1 MGVAYNPSIITDG
14 LLLAVDAANIKSYPG
29 SGSIWNDLSGNG
41 RHGTFAGSPTFSNQT
56 NSFDG
61 TNWTTFADDTELDFL
76 NRLPM
81 TYEVF
86 CKPTQVWPNT
96 SWRGLI
102 DRESNPG
109 SGRDGYTMWLSHN
122 TSSGAW
128 YFRLERFTEGTQIG
142 PIFSISQS
150 DVLNKFH
157 HIVGTYDGTL
167 AKIYHNTVL
176 KQTVTNTNN
185 VTNTS
190 QTTSIGTRNGTY
202 QQSGF
207 TSGNA
212 FIGEIP
218 IARIYNKALSASEV
232 KQNFEASRS
241 RVGL

>member
-1 MGVAYNPSIITDG
+1 MGVAYNPSIVTDG
-14 LLLAVDAANIKSYPG
+14 LVLAVDAANTKSYPG
-29 SGSIWNDLSGNG
+29 TGTTWFDLTGNG
-41 RHGTFAGSPTFSNQT
+41 RHGAFAGSPTFSNQT
-56 NSFDG
+56 NSFNG
-61 TNWTTFADDTELDFL
+61 ANWTTFADDTELDFL

-86 CKPTQVWPNT
+86 CKPTQVWPNN

-102 DRESNPG
+102 DREGLSP
-109 SGRDGYTMWLSHN
+109 RDGYTMWLSHN
-122 TSSGAW
+122 PSAGSTW
-128 YFRLERFTEGTQIG
+128 YFRLERFTAGTQIG
-142 PIFSISQS
+142 PYFGISTT

-157 HIVGTYDGTL
+157 HIVGTYDGTH

-185 VTNTS
+185 ITNTTS
-190 QTTSIGTRNGTY
+190 TTSIGVRRGTY
-202 QQSGF
+202 QQNGF
-207 TSGNA
+207 TSNNA

>member
-1 MGVAYNPSIITDG
+1 MGVAYNPSVIKDG
-14 LLLAVDAANIKSYPG
+14 LVLAVDAANIKSYPG
-29 SGSIWNDLSGNG
+29 SGTTWFDLTGNG

-61 TNWTTFADDTELDFL
+61 TTWTTFADDTELDFL

-86 CKPTQVWPNT
+86 CKPTQVWPNN

-102 DRESNPG
+102 DREGLSP
-109 SGRDGYTMWLSHN
+109 RDGYTMWLSHN
-122 TSSGAW
+122 PAGSTW
-128 YFRLERFTEGTQIG
+128 YFRLERFTSGTQIG
-142 PIFSISQS
+142 PFFTISTT

-157 HIVGTYDGTL
+157 HIVGTYDGTYG
-167 AKIYHNTVL
+167 KIYHNTVL

-185 VTNTS
+185 VTNTTS
-190 QTTSIGTRNGTY
+190 TTSIGVRRGTY

-207 TSGNA
+207 TSSNA

-218 IARIYNKALSASEV
+218 IARIYNKALSAAEI

>member
-1 MGVAYNPSIITDG
+1 MGVAYNPRIITDG
-14 LLLAVDAANIKSYPG
+14 LVLAVDAANTKSYPG
-29 SGSIWNDLSGNG
+29 TGTTWFDLTGNG
-41 RHGTFAGSPTFSNQT
+41 RDGTFAGSPTFSNQT

-61 TNWTTFADDTELDFL
+61 TTWTTFADDTELDFL

-102 DRESNPG
+102 DREGLSP
-109 SGRDGYTMWLSHN
+109 RDGYTMWLSHN
-122 TSSGAW
+122 TSNQGW
-128 YFRLERFTEGTQIG
+128 YFRLERFTAGTQIG
-142 PIFSISQS
+142 PYFYITTA
-150 DVLNKFH
+150 DVVNKFH
-157 HIVGTYDGTL
+157 HIVGTYDGTY

-185 VTNTS
+185 ITNTS
-190 QTTSIGTRNGTY
+190 STTSIGVRRGTY

-207 TSGNA
+207 TNGSA

-218 IARIYNKALSASEV
+218 IARIYNKALSAAEV
-232 KQNFEASRS
+232 KQNFEANRS

>member
-86 CKPTQVWPNT
+86 CKPTQVWPNN

-102 DRESNPG
+102 DREGLNP
-109 SGRDGYTMWLSHN
+109 RDGYTMWLSHN
-122 TSSGAW
+122 PSAGSNW
-128 YFRLERFTEGTQIG
+128 YFRLERFTAGTQIG
-142 PIFSISQS
+142 PYFGISTT

-157 HIVGTYDGTL
+157 HIVGTYDGTYG
-167 AKIYHNTVL
+167 KIYHNTIL

-185 VTNTS
+185 ITNATS
-190 QTTSIGTRNGTY
+190 TTSIGVRRGTY

-207 TSGNA
+207 TNGGA

-218 IARIYNKALSASEV
+218 IARIYNKALSDAEI

>member
-14 LLLAVDAANIKSYPG
+14 LVLAVDAANTKSYPG
-29 SGSIWNDLSGNG
+29 TGTTWFDLTGNG
-41 RHGTFAGSPTFSNQT
+41 RHGAFAGSPTFSNQT
-56 NSFDG
+56 NSFNG
-61 TNWTTFADDTELDFL
+61 ATWTTFADDTELDFL

-86 CKPTQVWPNT
+86 CKPTQVWPNN

-102 DRESNPG
+102 DREGENP
-109 SGRDGYTMWLSHN
+109 RDGYTMWLSHN
-122 TSSGAW
+122 PSAGSTW
-128 YFRLERFTEGTQIG
+128 YFRLERFTAGTQIG
-142 PIFSISQS
+142 PYFDISTT

-157 HIVGTYDGTL
+157 HIVGTYDGTY

-185 VTNTS
+185 VSNTS
-190 QTTSIGTRNGTY
+190 STTSVGVRRGTY

-207 TSGNA
+207 TSNNA

-218 IARIYNKALSASEV
+218 IARIYNKALSAAEV